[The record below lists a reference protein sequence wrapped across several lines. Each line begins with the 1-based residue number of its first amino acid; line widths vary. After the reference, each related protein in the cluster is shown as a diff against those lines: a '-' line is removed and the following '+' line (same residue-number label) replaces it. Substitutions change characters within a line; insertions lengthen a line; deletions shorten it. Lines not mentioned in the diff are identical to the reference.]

1 MSYEFGGE
9 VTKAEV
15 NSVYFELDK
24 PEEPEGIGPFFED
37 HLDAIRKAVD
47 AIVPVV
53 GSSKAR
59 ISVLVKGHANPG
71 HCPADGYDDESISIT
86 VSVVEDGTVD
96 PDLIPEGEQTVT
108 DPALYENAM
117 VEEDDGIEDSAT
129 DYEAFTV
136 TELKSELDT
145 RGVEYSSD
153 MRKADLIELLVQD
166 DAAV

>member
-9 VTKAEV
+9 VPKSEV

-96 PDLIPEGEQTVT
+96 TDLIPEGEQTVT
-108 DPALYENAM
+108 DLALYENAM
-117 VEEDDGIEDSAT
+117 VEEDEAT